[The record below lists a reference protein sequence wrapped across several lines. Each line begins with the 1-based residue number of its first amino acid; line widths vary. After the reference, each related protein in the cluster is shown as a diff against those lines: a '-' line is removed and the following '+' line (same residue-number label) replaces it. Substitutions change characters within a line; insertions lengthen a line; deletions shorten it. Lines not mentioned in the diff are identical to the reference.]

1 MYEIGEEARWRR
13 HGRIAV
19 AVLLAVALVCFYHWM
34 YTAVFGWELPKTALM
49 RKSLLRSEARLKLL
63 DRQLDFYDVTLSGI
77 EERDDRVYRSIF
89 GLDSVAQVPVP
100 DDMQD
105 LSAKADSLARRVI
118 LRSASL
124 SEVSGLAKTAGDMA
138 MHVPAVPPICPQEGT
153 YRLSSGF
160 GHRVDPVYGGGEYH
174 QGQDFATRKGN
185 PVYATGGGVIES
197 AVFKFA
203 GYGNMVVIDHGFGY
217 KTRYAHLSAIKVTEG
232 MTVERGDV
240 IGAVGNSGKSTG
252 PHLHYEVI
260 YKDRRVNPLQYMDLT
275 MSVQEFRAMVE
286 KRQVESK
293 YDDDRMPTTM
303 EILRRRDR

>member
-118 LRSASL
+118 LRSAF
-124 SEVSGLAKTAGDMA
+124 LAKS
-138 MHVPAVPPICPQEGT
+138 AVLPKPREIWRCTCPQCHPFALRKAPTGCPADSGT
-153 YRLSSGF
+153 ES
-160 GHRVDPVYGGGEYH
+160 
-174 QGQDFATRKGN
+174 TRSMEEENTIRGRISPPGK
-185 PVYATGGGVIES
+185 
-197 AVFKFA
+197 
-203 GYGNMVVIDHGFGY
+203 
-217 KTRYAHLSAIKVTEG
+217 AI
-232 MTVERGDV
+232 
-240 IGAVGNSGKSTG
+240 
-252 PHLHYEVI
+252 PC
-260 YKDRRVNPLQYMDLT
+260 
-275 MSVQEFRAMVE
+275 
-286 KRQVESK
+286 
-293 YDDDRMPTTM
+293 MPP
-303 EILRRRDR
+303 EEA